1 MRSITKPL
9 SIKVIYWITNITFW
23 IFVATALIA
32 GAFVGTLLLGI
43 LPQLQLNVGIPVA
56 FNILEQGTLD
66 LNLSDTLMKVE
77 MIEMYGSVHFIDTD
91 AIIGRVYGGFMFFI
105 LLISFYIFYTFRS
118 FIGNVYRGEYFDFDN
133 IALLKRI
140 SYALVVAWIFTVF
153 YSYFQYFFLVL
164 NMQFETIEST
174 FNVQTYPVLLLF
186 ALLIWV
192 LSHIFMK
199 GCKLQDETNYTI

>member
-1 MRSITKPL
+1 
-9 SIKVIYWITNITFW
+9 
-23 IFVATALIA
+23 
-32 GAFVGTLLLGI
+32 
-43 LPQLQLNVGIPVA
+43 
-56 FNILEQGTLD
+56 
-66 LNLSDTLMKVE
+66 MKVE